1 MENFTEELD
10 LIALFQEYLPLI
22 TEYTVKITISLVILF
37 VGLWLIKRIDV
48 WVINAFQKSKIELS
62 LQKFLSDL
70 LNWAL
75 KALLLVTVM
84 GQLGIATTSFVAML
98 GAAGLTIGLALQG
111 ALGNFAG
118 GALIMLFKPFR
129 VGDFIE
135 AQGESGRVKEIQIF
149 VTKIVT
155 LKNQLV
161 ILPNGPLSNGN
172 IKNYTEEGRLR
183 VDLVIGVAYEADI
196 RQAKKVLETALAT
209 VPNVLTL
216 PAASVNVLNLG
227 DSSVELAVRPY
238 AHPDDYW
245 QVYFDTLEVCKIALD
260 DAGIKIPF
268 PQREMYVHNQ

>member
-268 PQREMYVHNQ
+268 PQREVYVHNQ